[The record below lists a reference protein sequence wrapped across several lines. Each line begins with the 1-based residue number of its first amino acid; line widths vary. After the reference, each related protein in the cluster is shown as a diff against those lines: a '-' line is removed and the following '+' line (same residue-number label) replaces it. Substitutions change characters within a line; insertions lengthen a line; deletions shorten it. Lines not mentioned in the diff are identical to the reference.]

1 MSKPP
6 VLSLPQRVLMGPGPS
21 AVPASVL
28 AAMARPTIGHL
39 DPAFLRVMDEV
50 RDMLRNAFETT
61 NVCTLP
67 MSGTGSAG
75 METCVVNLIEP
86 GDRLLV
92 GMNGVFGARLAEV
105 ARRAGAEVTAVPC
118 AWGRAVDA
126 QQLAQ
131 AAAGR
136 SYKVVCCVHAETSTG
151 VLQTIEPIK
160 ELADRLGA
168 LLLVDTV
175 TSLGGVPVALD
186 RRGIDAAYSGTQKC
200 LSCPPG
206 LSPVSFS
213 ARAQA
218 AFASRKLPVQS
229 WYLDLNLI
237 GQYWGQERA
246 YHHTAPV
253 NAIYGLHEALRLIE
267 EEGMEARARRHL
279 VHARALAAGLEAL
292 GLELVVPEG
301 ERLPPLTLVRVPDGV
316 NEAKVRQ
323 HLLAEY
329 DLEIGGGLGDFKG
342 KAWRIGLM
350 GYGSNRSNV
359 MLCLAA
365 LRDALA
371 AQGVAV
377 PGDALEA
384 ARASYDA

>member
-1 MSKPP
+1 
-6 VLSLPQRVLMGPGPS
+6 MGPGPS
-21 AVPASVL
+21 SVPGSVL
-28 AAMARPTIGHL
+28 TAMARPTIGHL

-50 RDMLRNAFETT
+50 RDMLRNVFGTK

-86 GDRLLV
+86 GDRLLI
-92 GMNGVFGARLAEV
+92 GMNGVFGTRLAEV

-118 AWGRAVDA
+118 TWGRAVDA
-126 QQLAQ
+126 EQLAQ

-151 VLQTIEPIK
+151 VLQPIEPIK

-175 TSLGGVPVALD
+175 TSLGGVPVELD
-186 RRGIDAAYSGTQKC
+186 RRGIDATYSGTQKC

-218 AFASRKLPVQS
+218 AFASRKTPVQS

-246 YHHTAPV
+246 YHHTAPI
-253 NAIYGLHEALRLIE
+253 NAIYGLHEALRLVE
-267 EEGMEARARRHL
+267 VEGMEARQRRH
-279 VHARALAAGLEAL
+279 VAHARALAAGLSAL
-292 GLELVVPEG
+292 GLELVVPEA

-350 GYGSNRSNV
+350 GHGSTRANV
-359 MLCLAA
+359 MLCLSALSDA
-365 LRDALA
+365 LR
-371 AQGVAV
+371 AQGVKGSGA
-377 PGDALEA
+377 GAIEA
-384 ARASYDA
+384 ARGSYEG

>member
-21 AVPASVL
+21 SVPASVL
-28 AAMARPTIGHL
+28 AAMALPTIGHL
-39 DPAFLRVMDEV
+39 DPAFLRVMDEL
-50 RDMLRNAFETT
+50 REMLRTVFGTQNP
-61 NVCTLP
+61 CTMP

-75 METCVVNLIEP
+75 METCIVNLIEP

-92 GMNGVFGARLAEV
+92 GMNGVFGTRLAEV

-118 AWGRAVDA
+118 TWGRAVDA
-126 QQLAQ
+126 EQLAQ

-136 SYKVVCCVHAETSTG
+136 SYKVVAVVHAETSTG
-151 VLQTIEPIK
+151 VLQPIEPIK
-160 ELADRLGA
+160 ALADRLGA
-168 LLLVDTV
+168 LLLADTV
-175 TSLGGVPVALD
+175 TSLGGVPVELD
-186 RRGIDAAYSGTQKC
+186 RRGIDATYSGTQKC

-213 ARAQA
+213 PRAQA
-218 AFASRKLPVQS
+218 AFASRKSPVQS

-246 YHHTAPV
+246 YHHTAPI
-253 NAIYGLHEALRLIE
+253 NAIYGLHEALRLVVS
-267 EEGMEARARRHL
+267 EGMEARAKRHL
-279 VHARALAAGLEAL
+279 QNARALGAGLTAL
-292 GLELVVPEG
+292 GLELIVPES

-323 HLLAEY
+323 HVLSEY

-350 GYGSNRSNV
+350 GHGSSRSSV

-365 LRDALA
+365 ISDALR
-371 AQGVAV
+371 AQGVGVSSA
-377 PGDALEA
+377 DAIEA
-384 ARASYDA
+384 ARRAY